1 MLLKMFK
8 SSSTSKVEINILAL
22 LILTISAV
30 VCGALTNEAD
40 VKDIGVNEKLGDAIP
55 LDLKF
60 FDEDGNQIF
69 LGDLLKDGKPLIL
82 SLAYFSCPK
91 LCSLTLNGTLE
102 SINALSSLYL
112 GRDLKLATLSFN
124 PIEKPD
130 IARKKAVKYRGKLKK
145 EQSAEKK
152 WLFLTGDEDNISKL
166 TQAVGFKYKKDGE
179 EFAHPT
185 TLIFITPDGRIS
197 RYLYGVRFEPKE
209 MKLSLLEASDGKI
222 GSSEVLNKVLL
233 FCYEFDPVGKR
244 YALQALKIVKAGG
257 VITLISLGLFLTY
270 YWKKEKNSQSSDG
283 GKQSLR

>member
-1 MLLKMFK
+1 MFK

-112 GRDLKLATLSFN
+112 GRDFKLATLSFN